1 MTTTGTEG
9 SGARQKLGLA
19 LGALLAVTLVG
30 ALVLSRFGLSFAADW
45 SQSLTQWAQSSGP
58 GGWAVFMLAQTA
70 IAMVG
75 LVPASLLGIAAGGV
89 YGVVLG
95 FALAAAGTLVG
106 GWTSFMLARSLLRP
120 WVERMLARR
129 GPSRLGRLDAAV
141 TRDGWRFV
149 CLLRVS
155 PVMPFAITSYA
166 LGLTEISGR
175 DYLLGTLAS
184 LPALAGYVSLGAL
197 AHYGLRT
204 ANGTTQLGS
213 FGWTLLA
220 AGVIATGLLIFRSG
234 TLLSRAGLLST
245 RARNSA

>member
-1 MTTTGTEG
+1 MSPASSTGVST
-9 SGARQKLGLA
+9 RQKLGLVF
-19 LGALLAVTLVG
+19 GALLALTLIG
-30 ALVLSRFGLSFAADW
+30 ALLLSRFGLSVATDW
-45 SQSLTQWAQSSGP
+45 SQRLTEWAETSGP
-58 GGWAVFMLAQTA
+58 GGWALFMLAQTV

-89 YGVVLG
+89 YGAMLG
-95 FALAAAGTLVG
+95 FALAAVGTLVG
-106 GWTSFMLARSLLRP
+106 GWISFVLARSLLRP

-129 GPSRLGRLDAAV
+129 GPSRLVRLDAAV

-197 AHYGLRT
+197 AHYGLRS
-204 ANGTTQLGS
+204 AAGTTQVGS
-213 FGWTLLA
+213 FGWMVLA

-234 TLLSRAGLLST
+234 TLLSRSGLLPART
-245 RARNSA
+245 RNNA